1 VDDRAGLH
9 AICVRAGWHVTITRS
24 NLIAGLDAECI
35 AEAPIGPLTWYGIG
49 GRADMLVSP
58 HTLEAAV
65 ELVRRCRHAEVAI
78 RMLGGGANLLVDDDG
93 VDGVVLRLDQ
103 PCFRDIEFNRT
114 GSVTAARIGGGVD
127 LFGLVTELARRGL
140 RGFEHMAGIPG
151 TIGGAVRMNAGGS
164 GGDVSGALDSV
175 EMILLDGTRRTFN
188 ADAIE
193 FRYRGSTLPEGLVT
207 SAVLHLQEDDPV
219 DVRQRVK
226 EFFAA
231 KKAGQPM
238 ADHSAGCAFRNP
250 VDPVTGN
257 QVPAGRIIDEVGLK
271 GLAHGGARVSD
282 RHANFIVVEPG
293 ASSRDVQ
300 SLMATIRSRV
310 AASTG
315 IQLERE
321 VVIWSKHNPLQ

>member
-1 VDDRAGLH
+1 MTLD
-9 AICVRAGWHVTITRS
+9 RS
-24 NLIAGLDAECI
+24 NPVSGLDADCV
-35 AEAPIGPLTWYGIG
+35 ADAPIGPLTWYGIG

-58 HTLEAAV
+58 HTLEAAA
-65 ELVRRCRHAEVAI
+65 ELVRRCRHAELAV
-78 RMLGGGANLLVDDDG
+78 RLLGGGANLLVDDDG

-103 PCFRDIEFNRT
+103 PCFRNIEFNRI
-114 GSVTAARIGGGVD
+114 GSVTAGRIGGGVD
-127 LFGLVTELARRGL
+127 LFGLVTAFARRGL
-140 RGFEHMAGIPG
+140 GGFEHMAGIPG

-164 GGDVSGALDSV
+164 GGDVSCALDSV
-175 EMILLDGTRRTFN
+175 DMILLDGTMCTFN
-188 ADAIE
+188 ADAVE
-193 FRYRGSTLPEGLVT
+193 FRYRGSTLPEGIVT
-207 SAVLHLQEDDPV
+207 SAVLRLQEDDPV

-226 EFFAA
+226 RFFAT

-250 VDPVTGN
+250 LDIATGDR
-257 QVPAGRIIDEVGLK
+257 VSAGRIIDEAGLK

-300 SLMATIRSRV
+300 SLMTIIRSRV
-310 AASTG
+310 AESRG

-321 VVIWSKHNPLQ
+321 VVIWSRHSQP